1 MGVFLIK
8 IYYNVHIMSKIAKSE
23 QLNIDEFNILKFLFK
38 TGESSQRKI
47 SLMSNYSLGKV
58 NQLKT
63 KEYISSE
70 GVLTPKGRD
79 YINSHHPKQATI
91 LAAGYGLRMV
101 PINTEEPKGLLEVH
115 GEPLIERII
124 KQLHEVGI
132 TDIKI
137 VVGFMKEHYEY
148 LIDEYDVDLIVN
160 PYYSTRNNIYS
171 LYVAKDRL
179 ANGYIIPC
187 DIWFK
192 DNPFST
198 LEDPSWYLFSDRLT
212 DHSHWQVSK
221 NTKVKYTKE
230 PGNRMIGIAY
240 LNQEDAEVLTGHL
253 DEMIKAKKYDSFW
266 EDALADKKQF
276 LISGRIIP
284 NSEHAEINSYEELM
298 ELDSHSDHLKTEAI
312 QIIEETLKV
321 DKTKVHNIHTLK
333 KGMTNRS
340 FSFECND
347 KRYIMRIPGEGTDKL
362 IDRKEEY
369 DVYQQIKDEP
379 YTENILYLDPTNGYK
394 LSEFLENTRNSD
406 VNDWND
412 VTKCMKLLRRFHHE
426 NYQVNHKFDIWKQI
440 NFYESLRDTP
450 SAYKDFMI
458 TKENVMKLKPFIQD
472 NIKQWSLCHID
483 ANADNFLINK
493 EGKVFLIDW
502 EYAGMQDPDL
512 DIAMYAIYAG
522 YNREQFDRLI
532 DIYYQNDCDEVTRY
546 KIYAYAAVGGLLW
559 SNWCEYKQS
568 LGLDFGAYSIAQYRY
583 AKEYSKLVL
592 NYLEKKN
599 A

>member
-1 MGVFLIK
+1 MNEIT
-8 IYYNVHIMSKIAKSE
+8 KSE
-23 QLNIDEFNILKFLFK
+23 QLDIDEITILKILLRIR
-38 TGESSQRKI
+38 ERSQRKI

-58 NQLKT
+58 NQLINQLKT

-70 GVLTPKGRD
+70 GILIPKGRD
-79 YINSHHPKQATI
+79 YLNSHHPKQATI

-132 TDIKI
+132 TNIKI

-148 LIDEYDVDLIVN
+148 LIDEYNVDLIVN

-171 LYVAKDRL
+171 LYLAKDRL

-240 LNQEDAEVLTGHL
+240 LNQEDAEVLTDHL
-253 DEMIKAKKYDSFW
+253 DEMVKAKKYDSFW
-266 EDALADKKQF
+266 EDALANKKKF
-276 LISGRIIP
+276 LINGRIIP

-379 YTENILYLDPTNGYK
+379 YTENILYLNPVNGYK
-394 LSEFLENTRNSD
+394 LSEFLENTRNSEADDWED
-406 VNDWND
+406 VIKSMD
-412 VTKCMKLLRRFHHE
+412 LLRKFHQE
-426 NYQVNHKFDIWKQI
+426 KLQVNHQFDIWKQI
-440 NFYESLRDTP
+440 EFYENLRDTP
-450 SAYKDFMI
+450 SAYKDFLI
-458 TKENVMKLKPFIQD
+458 TKENVLNLKQFIQD
-472 NIKQWSLCHID
+472 NIHQWSLCHID
-483 ANADNFLINK
+483 ANADNFLINQQ
-493 EGKVFLIDW
+493 GRIFLIDW

-522 YNREQFDRLI
+522 YNKQQFDKLI
-532 DIYYQNDCDEVTRY
+532 DIYYQDKCDKIIRY

-568 LGLDFGAYSIAQYRY
+568 LGLDFGEYSLSQYRY

-592 NYLEKKN
+592 NYLEEKN

>member
-1 MGVFLIK
+1 MNLDISNFLVFKYLI
-8 IYYNVHIMSKIAKSE
+8 NGAH
-23 QLNIDEFNILKFLFK
+23 
-38 TGESSQRKI
+38 SQREL
-47 SLMSNYSLGKV
+47 SLKTSFSLGKV
-58 NQLKT
+58 NRIISNLQKI
-63 KEYISSE
+63 KYISSNN
-70 GVLTPKGRD
+70 
-79 YINSHHPKQATI
+79 YISSDGNKYIKSHQPQRATI

-101 PINTEEPKGLLEVH
+101 PINTEEPKGLLEVKN
-115 GEPLIERII
+115 EPLIERII

-132 TDIKI
+132 TDISI

-148 LIDEYDVDLIVN
+148 LIDQYNVKLIVN
-160 PYYSTRNNIYS
+160 THYNARNNIYS
-171 LYVAKDRL
+171 LYLAKDRL
-179 ANGYIIPC
+179 ENGYIIPC

-192 DNPFST
+192 NNPFST
-198 LEDPSWYLFSDRLT
+198 IEDPSWYLFSDKLT
-212 DHSHWQVSK
+212 SKSKWIVSK
-221 NTKVKYTKE
+221 SYKVRHTKDKL
-230 PGNRMIGIAY
+230 GNRMIGIAY
-240 LNQEDAEVLTGHL
+240 LNKVDADKLVQRMSSL
-253 DEMIKAKKYDSFW
+253 IKAQKYDLFW
-266 EDALADKKQF
+266 EDALAEKNTF
-276 LISGRIIP
+276 LINGRIIP
-284 NSEHAEINSYEELM
+284 NSEHAEINSYEELL
-298 ELDSHSDHLKTEAI
+298 ELDSNSSNLENEAI
-312 QIIEETLKV
+312 QIIEDTFNI
-321 DKTKVHNIHTLK
+321 DKSDIHNIHTLK

-340 FSFECND
+340 FIFTAKD
-347 KRYIMRIPGEGTDKL
+347 RRYIMRIPGEGTDKL

-379 YTENILYLDPTNGYK
+379 YTENILYLDPNNGYK

-406 VNDWND
+406 ANDWND

-440 NFYESLRDTP
+440 NFYESLRDAP

>member
-1 MGVFLIK
+1 MNLDISNFLVFKYLI
-8 IYYNVHIMSKIAKSE
+8 NGAH
-23 QLNIDEFNILKFLFK
+23 
-38 TGESSQRKI
+38 SQREL
-47 SLMSNYSLGKV
+47 SLKTSFSLGKV
-58 NQLKT
+58 NRIISNLQKI
-63 KEYISSE
+63 KYISSNN
-70 GVLTPKGRD
+70 
-79 YINSHHPKQATI
+79 YISSDGNKYIKSHQPQRATI

-101 PINTEEPKGLLEVH
+101 PINTEEPKGLLEVKN
-115 GEPLIERII
+115 EPLIERII

-132 TDIKI
+132 TNISI

-148 LIDEYDVDLIVN
+148 LIDQYNVKLIVN
-160 PYYSTRNNIYS
+160 THYNTRNNIYS
-171 LYVAKDRL
+171 LYLAKDRL
-179 ANGYIIPC
+179 ENGYIIPC

-192 DNPFST
+192 NNPFST
-198 LEDPSWYLFSDRLT
+198 VEDPSWYLFSDKLT
-212 DHSHWQVSK
+212 SKSNWSVSK
-221 NTKVKYTKE
+221 NHKVKHTKSQL
-230 PGNRMIGIAY
+230 GNRMIGIAY
-240 LNQEDAEVLTGHL
+240 LNKVDADKLVQRMSSL
-253 DEMIKAKKYDSFW
+253 IRAKKYDLFW
-266 EDALADKKQF
+266 EDALAEKDNF
-276 LISGRIIP
+276 LINGRIIP
-284 NSEHAEINSYEELM
+284 NSEHAEINSYEELL
-298 ELDSHSDHLKTEAI
+298 ELDSNSSHLENEAI
-312 QIIEETLKV
+312 QIIENMFKI
-321 DKTKVHNIHTLK
+321 DKSDIHNIHTLK

-340 FSFECND
+340 FIFTVKN
-347 KRYIMRIPGEGTDKL
+347 KRYIMRIPGAGTDEL
-362 IDRKEEY
+362 INRQEEY
-369 DVYQQIKDEP
+369 DVYEQIRNES
-379 YTENILYLDPTNGYK
+379 YTERILYLNPKNGYK
-394 LSEFLENTRNSD
+394 LSEFLEGTRNSQADDWQD
-406 VNDWND
+406 VI
-412 VTKCMKLLRRFHHE
+412 KCMNLLRKFHQQKHS
-426 NYQVNHKFDIWKQI
+426 VNHKFDIWKQI
-440 NFYESLRDTP
+440 DFYESLRDAP

-568 LGLDFGAYSIAQYRY
+568 LGLDFGVYSIAQYRY

>member
-1 MGVFLIK
+1 MD
-8 IYYNVHIMSKIAKSE
+8 
-23 QLNIDEFNILKFLFK
+23 IDDFRVLKLLYFK
-38 TGESSQRKI
+38 AGLSQRKI
-47 SLMSNYSLGKV
+47 ATELNLSLGKV
-58 NQLKT
+58 NYQLQILK
-63 KEYISSE
+63 KENYIFPNNE
-70 GVLTPKGRD
+70 LTPNGIL
-79 YINSHHPKQATI
+79 YIKSRHPQRATI

-101 PINTEEPKGLLEVH
+101 PINTEEPKGLLEVRN
-115 GEPLIERII
+115 EPLIERII
-124 KQLHEVGI
+124 KQLHEVNI
-132 TDIKI
+132 TDISI

-148 LIDEYDVDLIVN
+148 LIDQYNVKLIVN
-160 PYYSTRNNIYS
+160 THYDTRNNIYS
-171 LYVAKDRL
+171 LYLAKDRL
-179 ANGYIIPC
+179 ENGYIIPC

-192 DNPFST
+192 NNPFST
-198 LEDPSWYLFSDRLT
+198 IEDPSWYLFSDRLT
-212 DHSHWQVSK
+212 SKSNWIVSK
-221 NTKVKYTKE
+221 SYKVKHTKE
-230 PGNRMIGIAY
+230 QLGNRMIGIAY
-240 LNQEDAEVLTGHL
+240 LNKVDADNLVQRMSSL
-253 DEMIKAKKYDSFW
+253 IKAKKYDLFW
-266 EDALADKKQF
+266 EDALAEKNNF
-276 LISGRIIP
+276 LINGRIIP
-284 NSEHAEINSYEELM
+284 NSEHAEINSYEELL
-298 ELDSHSDHLKTEAI
+298 ELDSNSSHLENEAI
-312 QIIEETLKV
+312 QIIENTFKI
-321 DKTKVHNIHTLK
+321 DKSDIHNIHTLK

-340 FSFECND
+340 FIFTVKD
-347 KRYIMRIPGEGTDKL
+347 KRYIMRIPGTGTDKL
-362 IDRKEEY
+362 INRQEEY
-369 DVYQQIKDEP
+369 DVYEQIRDES
-379 YTENILYLDPTNGYK
+379 YTERVLYLNPKNGYK
-394 LSEFLENTRNSD
+394 LSEFLEGTRNSQADDWQD
-406 VNDWND
+406 VI
-412 VTKCMKLLRRFHHE
+412 KCMNLLRKFHQQKHS
-426 NYQVNHKFDIWKQI
+426 VNHKFDIWKQI
-440 NFYESLRDTP
+440 NFYELLRDAP

-458 TKENVMKLKPFIQD
+458 TKENVVKLKPFIQD

>member
-1 MGVFLIK
+1 MNEDQYK
-8 IYYNVHIMSKIAKSE
+8 
-23 QLNIDEFNILKFLFK
+23 ILKILFE
-38 TGESSQRKI
+38 GNALSQRKI
-47 SLMSNYSLGKV
+47 AKLSNFSLGKV
-58 NQLKT
+58 NKLLDKLKRE
-63 KEYISSE
+63 KYISS
-70 GVLTPKGRD
+70 GFNLTINGNKYIKAHYPKKA
-79 YINSHHPKQATI
+79 II

-148 LIDEYDVDLIVN
+148 LIDQYDVDLIVN

-171 LYVAKDRL
+171 LYLAKNRL
-179 ANGYIIPC
+179 ANGYVIPC

-198 LEDPSWYLFSDRLT
+198 LENPSWYLFSDRLT
-212 DHSHWQVSK
+212 DHSHWRVSK
-221 NTKVKYTKE
+221 TSKVRYTKDS
-230 PGNRMIGIAY
+230 GNRMIGIAY
-240 LNQEDAEVLTGHL
+240 LNQDDAEIITSRLN
-253 DEMIKAKKYDSFW
+253 EMIKAKKYDSFW
-266 EDALADKKQF
+266 EDALVDKKQF
-276 LISGRIIP
+276 LLNGRIIP

-298 ELDSHSDHLKTEAI
+298 ELDSHSNHLKTDAI
-312 QIIEETLKV
+312 KIIENTLSV
-321 DKTKVHNIHTLK
+321 DKTEIHNIHTLK

-340 FSFECND
+340 FSFECNN
-347 KRYIMRIPGEGTDKL
+347 KRYIMRIPGRGTDKL

-369 DVYQQIKDEP
+369 DVYQQVRDKP
-379 YTENILYLDPTNGYK
+379 YTENILYLNPINGYK
-394 LSEFLENTRNSD
+394 LSEFLEDTRNSD
-406 VNDWND
+406 ANNWDD
-412 VTKCMKLLRRFHHE
+412 VTKCMNLLRKFHQE
-426 NYQVNHKFDIWKQI
+426 NYQVYHEFDIWKQI
-440 NFYESLRDTP
+440 DFYESLRKES
-450 SAYKDFMI
+450 SAYKDFMM
-458 TKENVMKLKPFIQD
+458 TKENVMKLKPFIRD

-483 ANADNFLINK
+483 ANADNFLIDQN
-493 EGKVFLIDW
+493 GKIYLIDW

-522 YNREQFDRLI
+522 YDRKQFDKLI
-532 DIYYQNDCDEVTRY
+532 DIYYQNNCDEVTRY

-592 NYLEKKN
+592 DYLEKNN

>member
-1 MGVFLIK
+1 MKKNKKDEQMNINEILVLK
-8 IYYNVHIMSKIAKSE
+8 ILVMNKKS
-23 QLNIDEFNILKFLFK
+23 N
-38 TGESSQRKI
+38 QRKVSLI
-47 SLMSNYSLGKV
+47 SDYSLGKV
-58 NQLKT
+58 NQVINQLKA
-63 KEYISSE
+63 KSYISSE
-70 GVLTPKGRD
+70 DNLTLKGKK
-79 YINSHHPKQATI
+79 YINSHHPKRAII

-115 GEPLIERII
+115 SEPLIERII

-148 LIDEYDVDLIVN
+148 LIDQYDVDLIVN

-171 LYVAKDRL
+171 LYLAKNRL
-179 ANGYIIPC
+179 ANGYVIPC

-212 DHSHWQVSK
+212 DHSRWCVSK
-221 NTKVKYTKE
+221 TSKVRYTKDF
-230 PGNRMIGIAY
+230 GNRMIGIAY
-240 LNQEDAEVLTGHL
+240 LNQDDAEILTSRL
-253 DEMIKAKKYDSFW
+253 DEMIKAKKYGSFW
-266 EDALADKKQF
+266 EDALVDKKQF
-276 LISGRIIP
+276 LLNGRIIP

-298 ELDSHSDHLKTEAI
+298 ELDSHSNHLKTEAI
-312 QIIEETLKV
+312 KIIENALRV
-321 DKTKVHNIHTLK
+321 DKTEIHNIHTLK

-340 FSFECND
+340 FSFECNN
-347 KRYIMRIPGEGTDKL
+347 KRYIMRIPGRGTDKL

-369 DVYQQIKDEP
+369 DVYQQVRDKP
-379 YTENILYLDPTNGYK
+379 YTENILYLNPINGYK
-394 LSEFLENTRNSD
+394 LSEFLEDTRNSD
-406 VNDWND
+406 ANNWDD
-412 VTKCMKLLRRFHHE
+412 VTKCMNLLRKFHQE
-426 NYQVNHKFDIWKQI
+426 NYQVYHEFDIWKQI
-440 NFYESLRDTP
+440 DFYESLRKES
-450 SAYKDFMI
+450 SAYKDFMM
-458 TKENVMKLKPFIQD
+458 TKENVIKLKPFIRD

-483 ANADNFLINK
+483 ANADNFLIDQNG
-493 EGKVFLIDW
+493 EVYLIDW

-522 YNREQFDRLI
+522 YDRKQFDKLI
-532 DIYYQNDCDEVTRY
+532 DIYYQNNCDEVTRY

-592 NYLEKKN
+592 DYLEKNN

>member
-1 MGVFLIK
+1 MNRDK
-8 IYYNVHIMSKIAKSE
+8 YK
-23 QLNIDEFNILKFLFK
+23 ILKVLI
-38 TGESSQRKI
+38 TEDVIDQRKI
-47 SLMSNYSLGKV
+47 SQLTKFSLGKV
-58 NQLKT
+58 NNLLKELN
-63 KEYISSE
+63 KEKYISSNYA
-70 GVLTPKGRD
+70 LTSSGKE
-79 YINSHHPKQATI
+79 YVKSHHPQQATI

-124 KQLHEVGI
+124 KQLHKVEI
-132 TDIKI
+132 TNIKI

-171 LYVAKDRL
+171 LYVTKDRL

-230 PGNRMIGIAY
+230 TGNRMIGIAY
-240 LNQEDAEVLTGHL
+240 LNQEDAEVLTNHL

-284 NSEHAEINSYEELM
+284 NSEHAEINSYEELL
-298 ELDSHSDHLKTEAI
+298 ELDSNSSHLQNEAI
-312 QIIEETLKV
+312 QIIEDTLNVNKS
-321 DKTKVHNIHTLK
+321 DISNIHTLK

-340 FSFECND
+340 FIFTVKD
-347 KRYIMRIPGEGTDKL
+347 KRYIMRIPGEGTDNL
-362 IDRKEEY
+362 INRQEEY
-369 DVYQQIKDEP
+369 DVYQQIKGEP
-379 YTENILYLDPTNGYK
+379 YTENILYLNPQNGYK
-394 LSEFLENTRNSD
+394 LSEFLENTRNSEADDWED
-406 VNDWND
+406 VIKSMD
-412 VTKCMKLLRRFHHE
+412 LLRKFHQE
-426 NYQVNHKFDIWKQI
+426 KLQVNHQFDIWKQI
-440 NFYESLRDTP
+440 EFYENLRDTP
-450 SAYKDFMI
+450 SAYKDFLI
-458 TKENVMKLKPFIQD
+458 TKENVLNLKQFIQD
-472 NIKQWSLCHID
+472 NIHQWSLCHID
-483 ANADNFLINK
+483 ANADNFLINQQ
-493 EGKVFLIDW
+493 GKIFLIDW

-522 YNREQFDRLI
+522 YNKQQFDKLI
-532 DIYYQNDCDEVTRY
+532 DIYYQDKCDKIIRY

-568 LGLDFGAYSIAQYRY
+568 LGLDFGEYSLSQYRY
-583 AKEYSKLVL
+583 AKKYSKLVL
-592 NYLEKKN
+592 NYLEEKN

>member
-1 MGVFLIK
+1 MK
-8 IYYNVHIMSKIAKSE
+8 KKNMNRDKYK
-23 QLNIDEFNILKFLFK
+23 ILKVLI
-38 TGESSQRKI
+38 TEDVIDQRKI
-47 SLMSNYSLGKV
+47 SQLTKLSLGKV
-58 NQLKT
+58 NNLLKELN
-63 KEYISSE
+63 KEKYISSNYA
-70 GVLTPKGRD
+70 LTSSGKE
-79 YINSHHPKQATI
+79 YVKSHHPKQATI

-115 GEPLIERII
+115 GELLIERII

-160 PYYSTRNNIYS
+160 PYYATRNNIYS
-171 LYVAKDRL
+171 LYLAKDRL

-192 DNPFST
+192 NNPFST

-240 LNQEDAEVLTGHL
+240 LNQEDAEVLTNHL

-284 NSEHAEINSYEELM
+284 NSEHAEINSYEELL
-298 ELDSHSDHLKTEAI
+298 ELDSNSSHLQNEAI
-312 QIIEETLKV
+312 QIIEDTLNVNKS
-321 DKTKVHNIHTLK
+321 DISNIHTLK

-340 FSFECND
+340 FIFTVKD
-347 KRYIMRIPGEGTDKL
+347 KRYIMRIPGEGTDNL
-362 IDRKEEY
+362 INRQEEY
-369 DVYQQIKDEP
+369 DVYQQIKGEP
-379 YTENILYLDPTNGYK
+379 YTENILYLNPQNGYK
-394 LSEFLENTRNSD
+394 LSEFLENTRNSEADDWED
-406 VNDWND
+406 VIKSMD
-412 VTKCMKLLRRFHHE
+412 LLRKFHQE
-426 NYQVNHKFDIWKQI
+426 KLQVNHQFDIWKQI
-440 NFYESLRDTP
+440 EFYENLRDTP
-450 SAYKDFMI
+450 SAYKDFLI
-458 TKENVMKLKPFIQD
+458 TKENVLNLKQFIQD
-472 NIKQWSLCHID
+472 NIHQWSLCHID
-483 ANADNFLINK
+483 ANADNFLINQQ
-493 EGKVFLIDW
+493 GKIFLIDW

-522 YNREQFDRLI
+522 YNKQQFDKLI
-532 DIYYQNDCDEVTRY
+532 DIYYQDKCDKIIRY

-568 LGLDFGAYSIAQYRY
+568 LGLDFGEYSLSQYRY
-583 AKEYSKLVL
+583 AKKYSKLVL
-592 NYLEKKN
+592 NYLEEKN

>member
-1 MGVFLIK
+1 MNKNIR
-8 IYYNVHIMSKIAKSE
+8 NE
-23 QLNIDEFNILKFLFK
+23 QLNIDETTVLKILLRIR
-38 TGESSQRKI
+38 ESSQRKI
-47 SLMSNYSLGKV
+47 SLMSDYSLGKV
-58 NQLKT
+58 NQVINKLKV
-63 KEYISSE
+63 KEYISSK
-70 GVLTPKGRD
+70 GILTSKGKE
-79 YINSHHPKQATI
+79 YIDLHHPQQATI

-132 TDIKI
+132 NDIKI

-148 LIDEYDVDLIVN
+148 LIDQYDVDLIVN

-171 LYVAKDRL
+171 LYLAKDRL
-179 ANGYIIPC
+179 ADGYVIPC

-198 LEDPSWYLFSDRLT
+198 LEDPSWYLFGDRLT
-212 DHSHWQVSK
+212 DHSHWRISRTSK
-221 NTKVKYTKE
+221 VRYTKE
-230 PGNRMIGIAY
+230 SGNRMIGIAY
-240 LNQEDAEVLTGHL
+240 LNQDDAEILTSRL

-266 EDALADKKQF
+266 EDALVDKKRF
-276 LISGRIIP
+276 LLNGRIIS

-312 QIIEETLKV
+312 KIIENTLRV
-321 DKTKVHNIHTLK
+321 DKTKIYDIHTLK

-340 FSFECND
+340 FSFKCND

-369 DVYQQIKDEP
+369 DVYQQVRDEP

-406 VNDWND
+406 ANDWND

-440 NFYESLRDTP
+440 NFYESLRDAP

-458 TKENVMKLKPFIQD
+458 TKENVVKLKPFIQD

-483 ANADNFLINK
+483 ANADNFLIDKNSRIY
-493 EGKVFLIDW
+493 LIDW

>member
-1 MGVFLIK
+1 MNKNIR
-8 IYYNVHIMSKIAKSE
+8 NE
-23 QLNIDEFNILKFLFK
+23 QLNIDETTVLKILLRIR
-38 TGESSQRKI
+38 ESSQRKI
-47 SLMSNYSLGKV
+47 SLMSDYSLGKV
-58 NQLKT
+58 NQVINKLKV
-63 KEYISSE
+63 KEYISSK
-70 GVLTPKGRD
+70 GILTSKGKE
-79 YINSHHPKQATI
+79 YIDLHHPQQATI

-132 TDIKI
+132 NDIKI

-148 LIDEYDVDLIVN
+148 LIDQYDVDLIVN

-171 LYVAKDRL
+171 LYLAKDRL
-179 ANGYIIPC
+179 ADGYVIPC

-198 LEDPSWYLFSDRLT
+198 LEDPSWYLFGDRLT
-212 DHSHWQVSK
+212 DHSHWRISRTSK
-221 NTKVKYTKE
+221 VRYTKE
-230 PGNRMIGIAY
+230 SGNRMIGIAY
-240 LNQEDAEVLTGHL
+240 LNQDDAEILTSRL
-253 DEMIKAKKYDSFW
+253 DEMIKAKKYGSFW
-266 EDALADKKQF
+266 EDALVDKKQF
-276 LISGRIIP
+276 LLNGRIIP

-298 ELDSHSDHLKTEAI
+298 ELDSHSNHLKTEAI
-312 QIIEETLKV
+312 KIIENALRV
-321 DKTKVHNIHTLK
+321 DKTEIHNIHTLK

-340 FSFECND
+340 FSFECNN
-347 KRYIMRIPGEGTDKL
+347 KRYIMRIPGRGTDKL

-369 DVYQQIKDEP
+369 DVYQQVRDKP
-379 YTENILYLDPTNGYK
+379 YTENILYLNPINGYK
-394 LSEFLENTRNSD
+394 LSEFLEDTRNSD
-406 VNDWND
+406 ANNWDD
-412 VTKCMKLLRRFHHE
+412 VTKCMNLLRKFHQE
-426 NYQVNHKFDIWKQI
+426 NYQVYHEFDIWKQI
-440 NFYESLRDTP
+440 DFYESLRKES
-450 SAYKDFMI
+450 SAYKDFMM
-458 TKENVMKLKPFIQD
+458 TKENVMKLKPFIRD

-483 ANADNFLINK
+483 ANADNFLIDQNG
-493 EGKVFLIDW
+493 EIYLIDW

-522 YNREQFDRLI
+522 YDRKQFDKLI
-532 DIYYQNDCDEVTRY
+532 DIYYQNNCDEVTRY

-592 NYLEKKN
+592 DYLEKNN

>member
-1 MGVFLIK
+1 MNRDK
-8 IYYNVHIMSKIAKSE
+8 YK
-23 QLNIDEFNILKFLFK
+23 ILKVLI
-38 TGESSQRKI
+38 TEDVIDQRKI
-47 SLMSNYSLGKV
+47 SQLTKLSLGKV
-58 NQLKT
+58 NNLLKELN
-63 KEYISSE
+63 KEKYISSNYA
-70 GVLTPKGRD
+70 LTSSGKE
-79 YINSHHPKQATI
+79 YVKSHHPQQATI

-160 PYYSTRNNIYS
+160 PYYVTRNNIYS
-171 LYVAKDRL
+171 LYLAKDRL

-192 DNPFST
+192 NNLFST

-312 QIIEETLKV
+312 QIIEDTLKV
-321 DKTKVHNIHTLK
+321 DKTKIHNIHTLK

-340 FSFECND
+340 FSFECNN
-347 KRYIMRIPGEGTDKL
+347 KRYIMRIPGEGTDNL
-362 IDRKEEY
+362 INRQEEY
-369 DVYQQIKDEP
+369 DVYQQIKGEP
-379 YTENILYLDPTNGYK
+379 YTENILYLNPQNGYK
-394 LSEFLENTRNSD
+394 LSEFLENTRNSEADDWED
-406 VNDWND
+406 VIKSMD
-412 VTKCMKLLRRFHHE
+412 LLRKFHQE
-426 NYQVNHKFDIWKQI
+426 KLQVNHQFDIWKQI
-440 NFYESLRDTP
+440 EFYENLRDTP
-450 SAYKDFMI
+450 SAYKDFLI
-458 TKENVMKLKPFIQD
+458 TKENVLNLKQFIQD
-472 NIKQWSLCHID
+472 NIHQWSLCHID
-483 ANADNFLINK
+483 ANADNFLINQQ
-493 EGKVFLIDW
+493 GKIFLIDW

-522 YNREQFDRLI
+522 YNKQQFDKLI
-532 DIYYQNDCDEVTRY
+532 DIYYQDKCDKIIRY

-568 LGLDFGAYSIAQYRY
+568 LGLDFGEYSLSQYRY

-592 NYLEKKN
+592 NYLEEKN

>member
-1 MGVFLIK
+1 MNRDK
-8 IYYNVHIMSKIAKSE
+8 YK
-23 QLNIDEFNILKFLFK
+23 ILKVLI
-38 TGESSQRKI
+38 TEDVIDQRKI
-47 SLMSNYSLGKV
+47 SQLTKFSLGKV
-58 NQLKT
+58 NNLLKELN
-63 KEYISSE
+63 KEKYISSNYA
-70 GVLTPKGRD
+70 LTSSGKE
-79 YINSHHPKQATI
+79 YVKSHHPQQATI

-124 KQLHEVGI
+124 KQLHKVEI
-132 TDIKI
+132 TNIKI

-240 LNQEDAEVLTGHL
+240 LNQEDAEVLTNHL

-284 NSEHAEINSYEELM
+284 NSEHAEINSYEELL
-298 ELDSHSDHLKTEAI
+298 ELDSNSSHLQNEAI
-312 QIIEETLKV
+312 QIIEDTLNVNKS
-321 DKTKVHNIHTLK
+321 DISNIHTLK

-340 FSFECND
+340 FIFTVKD
-347 KRYIMRIPGEGTDKL
+347 KRYIMRIPGEGTDNL
-362 IDRKEEY
+362 INRQEEY
-369 DVYQQIKDEP
+369 DVYQQIKGKP
-379 YTENILYLDPTNGYK
+379 YTENILYLNPQNGYK
-394 LSEFLENTRNSD
+394 LSEFLENTRNSEADDWED
-406 VNDWND
+406 VIKSMD
-412 VTKCMKLLRRFHHE
+412 LLRKFHQE
-426 NYQVNHKFDIWKQI
+426 KLQVNHQFDIWKQI
-440 NFYESLRDTP
+440 EFYENLRDTP
-450 SAYKDFMI
+450 SAYKDFLI
-458 TKENVMKLKPFIQD
+458 TKENVLNLKQFIQD
-472 NIKQWSLCHID
+472 NIHQWSLCHID
-483 ANADNFLINK
+483 ANADNFLINQQ
-493 EGKVFLIDW
+493 GKIFLIDW

-522 YNREQFDRLI
+522 YNKQQFDKLI
-532 DIYYQNDCDEVTRY
+532 DIYYQDKCDKIIRY

-568 LGLDFGAYSIAQYRY
+568 LGLDFGEYSLSQYRY

-592 NYLEKKN
+592 NYLEEKN

>member
-1 MGVFLIK
+1 MNEDQYK
-8 IYYNVHIMSKIAKSE
+8 
-23 QLNIDEFNILKFLFK
+23 ILKILFE
-38 TGESSQRKI
+38 GNALSQRKI
-47 SLMSNYSLGKV
+47 AKLSNFSLGKV
-58 NQLKT
+58 NKLLDKLKRE
-63 KEYISSE
+63 KYISS
-70 GVLTPKGRD
+70 GFNLTINGNKYIKAHYPKKA
-79 YINSHHPKQATI
+79 II

-148 LIDEYDVDLIVN
+148 LIEQYDVDLIVN

-171 LYVAKDRL
+171 LYLAKNRL
-179 ANGYIIPC
+179 ANGYVIPC

-198 LEDPSWYLFSDRLT
+198 LENPSWYLFSDRLT
-212 DHSHWQVSK
+212 DHSHWRVSK
-221 NTKVKYTKE
+221 TSKVRYTKDS
-230 PGNRMIGIAY
+230 GNRMIGIAY
-240 LNQEDAEVLTGHL
+240 LNQDDAEIITSRLN
-253 DEMIKAKKYDSFW
+253 EMIKAKKYDSFW
-266 EDALADKKQF
+266 EDALVDKKQF
-276 LISGRIIP
+276 LLNGRIIP

-298 ELDSHSDHLKTEAI
+298 ELDSHSNHLKTDAI
-312 QIIEETLKV
+312 KIIENTLSV
-321 DKTKVHNIHTLK
+321 DKTEIHNIHTLK

-340 FSFECND
+340 FSFECNN
-347 KRYIMRIPGEGTDKL
+347 KRYIMRIPGRGTDKL

-369 DVYQQIKDEP
+369 DVYQQVRDKP
-379 YTENILYLDPTNGYK
+379 YTENILYLNPINGYK
-394 LSEFLENTRNSD
+394 LSEFLEDTRNSD
-406 VNDWND
+406 ANNWDD
-412 VTKCMKLLRRFHHE
+412 VTKCMNLLRKFHQE
-426 NYQVNHKFDIWKQI
+426 NYQVYHEFDIWKQI
-440 NFYESLRDTP
+440 DFYESLRKES
-450 SAYKDFMI
+450 SAYKDFMM
-458 TKENVMKLKPFIQD
+458 TKENVMKLKPFIRD

-483 ANADNFLINK
+483 ANADNFLIDQNG
-493 EGKVFLIDW
+493 EIYLIDW

-522 YNREQFDRLI
+522 YDRKQFDKLI
-532 DIYYQNDCDEVTRY
+532 DIYYQNNCDEVTRY

-592 NYLEKKN
+592 DYLEKNN

>member
-1 MGVFLIK
+1 MK
-8 IYYNVHIMSKIAKSE
+8 KKNMNRDKYK
-23 QLNIDEFNILKFLFK
+23 ILKVLI
-38 TGESSQRKI
+38 TEDVIDQRKI
-47 SLMSNYSLGKV
+47 SQLTKLSLGKV
-58 NQLKT
+58 NNLLKELN
-63 KEYISSE
+63 KEKYISSNYA
-70 GVLTPKGRD
+70 LTSSGKE
-79 YINSHHPKQATI
+79 YVKSHHPQQATI

-284 NSEHAEINSYEELM
+284 NSEHAEINSYEELL
-298 ELDSHSDHLKTEAI
+298 ELDSNSSHLQNEAI
-312 QIIEETLKV
+312 QIIEDTLNVNKS
-321 DKTKVHNIHTLK
+321 DISNIHTLK

-340 FSFECND
+340 FIFTVKD
-347 KRYIMRIPGEGTDKL
+347 KRYIMRIPGEGTDNL
-362 IDRKEEY
+362 INRQEEY
-369 DVYQQIKDEP
+369 DVYQQIKGEP
-379 YTENILYLDPTNGYK
+379 YTENILYLNPQNGYK
-394 LSEFLENTRNSD
+394 LSEFLENTRNSEADDWED
-406 VNDWND
+406 VIKSMD
-412 VTKCMKLLRRFHHE
+412 LLRKFHQE
-426 NYQVNHKFDIWKQI
+426 KLQVNHQFDIWKQI
-440 NFYESLRDTP
+440 EFYENLRDTP
-450 SAYKDFMI
+450 SAYKDFLI
-458 TKENVMKLKPFIQD
+458 TKENVLNLKQFIQD
-472 NIKQWSLCHID
+472 NIHQWSLCHID
-483 ANADNFLINK
+483 ANADNFLINQQ
-493 EGKVFLIDW
+493 GKIFLIDW

-522 YNREQFDRLI
+522 YNKQQFDKLI
-532 DIYYQNDCDEVTRY
+532 DIYYQDKCDKIIRY

-568 LGLDFGAYSIAQYRY
+568 LGLDFGEYSLSQYRY

-592 NYLEKKN
+592 NYLEEKN

>member
-1 MGVFLIK
+1 MK
-8 IYYNVHIMSKIAKSE
+8 KKNMNRDKYK
-23 QLNIDEFNILKFLFK
+23 ILKVLI
-38 TGESSQRKI
+38 TEDVIDQRKI
-47 SLMSNYSLGKV
+47 SQLTKLSLGKV
-58 NQLKT
+58 NNLLKELN
-63 KEYISSE
+63 KEKYISSNYA
-70 GVLTPKGRD
+70 LTSSGKE
-79 YINSHHPKQATI
+79 YVKSHHPQQATI

-240 LNQEDAEVLTGHL
+240 LNQEDAEVLTNHL

-284 NSEHAEINSYEELM
+284 NSEHAEINSYEELL
-298 ELDSHSDHLKTEAI
+298 ELDSNSSHLQNEAI
-312 QIIEETLKV
+312 QIIEDTLNVNKS
-321 DKTKVHNIHTLK
+321 DISNIHTLK

-340 FSFECND
+340 FIFTVKD
-347 KRYIMRIPGEGTDKL
+347 KRYIMRIPGEGTDNL
-362 IDRKEEY
+362 INRQEEY
-369 DVYQQIKDEP
+369 DVYQQIKGKP
-379 YTENILYLDPTNGYK
+379 YTENILYLNPQNGYK
-394 LSEFLENTRNSD
+394 LSEFLENTRNSEADDWED
-406 VNDWND
+406 VIKSMD
-412 VTKCMKLLRRFHHE
+412 LLRKFHQE
-426 NYQVNHKFDIWKQI
+426 KLQVNHQFDIWKQI
-440 NFYESLRDTP
+440 EFYENLRDTP
-450 SAYKDFMI
+450 SAYKDFLI
-458 TKENVMKLKPFIQD
+458 TKENVLNLKQFIQD
-472 NIKQWSLCHID
+472 NIHQWSLCHID
-483 ANADNFLINK
+483 ANADNFLINQQ
-493 EGKVFLIDW
+493 GKIFLIDW

-522 YNREQFDRLI
+522 YNKQQFDKLI
-532 DIYYQNDCDEVTRY
+532 DIYYQDKCDKIIRY

-568 LGLDFGAYSIAQYRY
+568 LGLDFGEYSLSQYRY

-592 NYLEKKN
+592 NYLEEKN

>member
-1 MGVFLIK
+1 MK
-8 IYYNVHIMSKIAKSE
+8 KENMNRDKYK
-23 QLNIDEFNILKFLFK
+23 ILKVLI
-38 TGESSQRKI
+38 TEDVIDQRKI
-47 SLMSNYSLGKV
+47 SQLTKFSLGKV
-58 NQLKT
+58 NNILKELN
-63 KEYISSE
+63 KEKYISSNYA
-70 GVLTPKGRD
+70 LTSSGKE
-79 YINSHHPKQATI
+79 YAKSHHPQQATI

-171 LYVAKDRL
+171 LYLVKDRI

-221 NTKVKYTKE
+221 NSKVKYTKE

-240 LNQEDAEVLTGHL
+240 LNQDDAEALTDHL

-266 EDALADKKQF
+266 EDALANKKQF

-284 NSEHAEINSYEELM
+284 NSEHAEINSYEELL
-298 ELDSHSDHLKTEAI
+298 ELDSNSSHLQNEAI
-312 QIIEETLKV
+312 QIIEDTLNVNKS
-321 DKTKVHNIHTLK
+321 DISNIHTLK

-340 FSFECND
+340 FIFTVKD
-347 KRYIMRIPGEGTDKL
+347 KRYIMRIPGEGTDNL
-362 IDRKEEY
+362 INRQEEY
-369 DVYQQIKDEP
+369 DVYQQIKGEP
-379 YTENILYLDPTNGYK
+379 YTENILYLNPQNGYK
-394 LSEFLENTRNSD
+394 LSEFLENTRNSEADDWED
-406 VNDWND
+406 VIKSMD
-412 VTKCMKLLRRFHHE
+412 LLRKFHQE
-426 NYQVNHKFDIWKQI
+426 KLQVNHQFDIWKQI
-440 NFYESLRDTP
+440 EFYENLRDTP
-450 SAYKDFMI
+450 SAYKDFLI
-458 TKENVMKLKPFIQD
+458 TKENVLNLKQFIQD
-472 NIKQWSLCHID
+472 NIHQWSLCHID
-483 ANADNFLINK
+483 ANADNFLINQQ
-493 EGKVFLIDW
+493 GKIFLIDW

-522 YNREQFDRLI
+522 YNKQQFDKLI
-532 DIYYQNDCDEVTRY
+532 DIYYQDKCDKIIRY

-568 LGLDFGAYSIAQYRY
+568 LGLDFGEYSLSQYRY

-592 NYLEKKN
+592 NYLEEKN